1 MNCLLCNG
9 QVDQGLTLSQ
19 ILSFQALTT
28 DSVCSACR
36 RQFSPLN
43 RVKTCRLCG
52 RKLLAAMPDPC
63 LDCEKWRRGFPY
75 PFASR
80 SLYEYNDAMREF
92 MKRYKFMGDYRLRAV
107 FSPILKAELRTTHRL
122 IVPIPVHEST
132 MATRGFNQVTG
143 VLESLK
149 LCECLAT
156 RDQQKTGR
164 QSAKN
169 RLTRVLAEQPFKLK
183 PDTQAQITAKP
194 VVLVDDVYTTGTTIR
209 HAAGLLMAAGAASV
223 VGLTLAR

>member
-1 MNCLLCNG
+1 
-9 QVDQGLTLSQ
+9 
-19 ILSFQALTT
+19 
-28 DSVCSACR
+28 
-36 RQFSPLN
+36 
-43 RVKTCRLCG
+43 
-52 RKLLAAMPDPC
+52 MPDPC
-63 LDCEKWRRGFPY
+63 LDCEKWRRAFPH

-92 MKRYKFMGDYRLRAV
+92 MRQYKFMGDYRLPAV
-107 FSPILKAELRTTHRL
+107 FSAILTAELRTTHRL

-132 MATRGFNQVTG
+132 MATRGFNQVKG
-143 VLESLK
+143 LLEPLK

-183 PDTQAQITAKP
+183 PDMQAQLRRNPLYWWMMSIPPGRQFATQP
-194 VVLVDDVYTTGTTIR
+194 G
-209 HAAGLLMAAGAASV
+209 S
-223 VGLTLAR
+223 